1 MLREGASTTSHGNK
15 FQALTTLFENTFA
28 RTFSLDR
35 FLKSLRPLL
44 RVDISSL
51 IVKNLSIGIRSIWFT
66 ILKTSITS
74 ALSLLYSKDGSGGS
88 RTTDAGGA

>member
-1 MLREGASTTSHGNK
+1 MNFNGCPYQNLFSLDLNVLREGASTTSHGNK
-15 FQALTTLFENTFA
+15 FQAFTTLFENTFA

-66 ILKTSITS
+66 IL
-74 ALSLLYSKDGSGGS
+74 
-88 RTTDAGGA
+88 

>member
-1 MLREGASTTSHGNK
+1 MLREGASTTSLGNK
-15 FQALTTLFENTFA
+15 FQAFTTLFENTFA

-51 IVKNLSIGIRSIWFT
+51 IVKNLSIGIQSICLHYLVNFNN
-66 ILKTSITS
+66 ICPKPPVL
-74 ALSLLYSKDGSGGS
+74 
-88 RTTDAGGA
+88 